1 MRSRT
6 SRWLIVAT
14 LGAGAC
20 STTVEVPSQLEE
32 VAPEET
38 ARFFRAER
46 PIEGRYVV
54 VLATDGVRA
63 LRVGETA
70 REITQDYPLLKL
82 AEFQSSLSGFV
93 AEMDEEDAIALS
105 SDPRFAFVEEDGIVE
120 AVATQTVATWR
131 LDRTDQADLP
141 LDGSYTYPSTAQG
154 VHAYVIDT
162 GIRASHDEFA
172 GRVGNGATAIQDG
185 RGSDDCNGHGT
196 HVAGTIGG
204 TTYGVAK
211 GVTLH
216 AVRVLG

>member
-1 MRSRT
+1 
-6 SRWLIVAT
+6 
-14 LGAGAC
+14 
-20 STTVEVPSQLEE
+20 
-32 VAPEET
+32 
-38 ARFFRAER
+38 
-46 PIEGRYVV
+46 
-54 VLATDGVRA
+54 
-63 LRVGETA
+63 
-70 REITQDYPLLKL
+70 
-82 AEFQSSLSGFV
+82 FV

-105 SDPRFAFVEEDGIVE
+105 SDPRVAFVEEDGIVE
-120 AVATQTVATWR
+120 AVATQTGATWG

-216 AVRVLG
+216 AVRVLGCQGQGATSGVIAGVEWVADNAQHPAVA